1 MARVTNDYAF
11 GYDETGE
18 TVEPSEGIAVY
29 GNLVVISDEGKFQ
42 FFVNNPS
49 YDSILLWAGPSDDP
63 AGETFGYF
71 IAYTSATSR
80 STPVEEVESN
90 VGFLRA
96 SARYGLDGENDF
108 VAFVNSR
115 FGQSTTTGNEAQQY
129 LVANGMWSNFG
140 LNYDE

>member
-11 GYDETGE
+11 GYDQESV
-18 TVEPSEGIAVY
+18 VEPQTGIDVY

-42 FFVNNPS
+42 EIVNNES
-49 YDSILLWAGPSDDP
+49 YSSILLWAGPSDDP
-63 AGETFGYF
+63 AGDTFGYF
-71 IAYTSATSR
+71 IAYTSEEPRT
-80 STPVEEVESN
+80 TPVEGVTSN

-96 SARYGLDGENDF
+96 SVRYGTEGENEF

-115 FGQSTTTGNEAQQY
+115 FGQDTPNGTEAQNY

-140 LNYDE
+140 LNYPG